1 MIEWLRNSGSDP
13 EIVIGDTTLPVVLRR
28 KAQAKR
34 LVMRLSDS
42 GDTVEVTLPRHGR
55 TQEALAFVTSR
66 RDWLSAQLAKRVA
79 QREPLAGDVVIYR
92 GEPLKFVWKAD
103 APRKPKLKGANGD
116 MFGLRLE
123 LGGPQASVGR
133 RLLGWLEA
141 EALSTMAQ
149 DLSEYCAA
157 AAVPEPGIALS
168 RARKR
173 WGSCSSSGT
182 VRVNW
187 RLIQAPD
194 FVRRSVV
201 AHEVAHLV
209 HFNHS
214 ADFYALL
221 DRIYEGDLAAA
232 NAWLKA
238 SGRDLYIDFG

>member
-1 MIEWLRNSGSDP
+1 MIEWLRDSGSDP
-13 EIVIGDTTLPVVLRR
+13 EIAIGKTVLPIVLRR

-34 LVMRLSDS
+34 LVMRLSDA
-42 GDTVEVTLPRHGR
+42 GDAVEVTLPRHGR

-66 RDWLSAQLAKRVA
+66 REWLTAQLAKRA
-79 QREPLAGDVVIYR
+79 DQREPFAGNAIQYR
-92 GEPLKFVWKAD
+92 GEAVKFIWSAD
-103 APRKPKLKGANGD
+103 ASRAPRLKGANGD
-116 MFGLRLE
+116 MFGLRVE
-123 LGGPQASVGR
+123 LGGPETGMVR
-133 RLLGWLEA
+133 RLQRWLEG
-141 EALSTMAQ
+141 EALSQMDQ
-149 DLSEYCAA
+149 DLGEYCAVA
-157 AAVPEPGIALS
+157 GVPVPGIALS

-214 ADFYALL
+214 PAFYALL

-232 NAWLKA
+232 NAWLKTQ
-238 SGRDLYIDFG
+238 GRDLYIDFG